1 MGFNEIMQMFA
12 HTYFCILQI
21 NVAQKIGPKVVPEW
35 TTFSQG
41 KVSLKKNQWLKRW
54 SPK

>member
-21 NVAQKIGPKVVPEW
+21 NVAKKIGPKVVPEW
-35 TTFSQG
+35 TIFPQG

-54 SPK
+54 GPK